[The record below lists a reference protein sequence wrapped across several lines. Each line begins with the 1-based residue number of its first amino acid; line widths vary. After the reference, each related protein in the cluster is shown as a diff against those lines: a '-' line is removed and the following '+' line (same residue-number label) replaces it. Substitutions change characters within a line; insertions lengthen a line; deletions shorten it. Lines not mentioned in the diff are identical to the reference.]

1 LFIEANIL
9 NVPTSF
15 VSTVRLLV
23 QYGAEGEVLATAD
36 VVVTGVYRYA
46 RVLVFDSIDIY
57 ICVCVVVVV
66 WSI

>member
-46 RVLVFDSIDIY
+46 RVLVFL
-57 ICVCVVVVV
+57 
-66 WSI
+66 